1 MRQMNSTTKKQGLG
15 LTQTERAKTMTLG
28 EIEDAVVKH
37 RDLLKEM
44 GFLDRDTTTY
54 SEVIGMVSLVKML
67 RKE

>member
-1 MRQMNSTTKKQGLG
+1 MTETHGLG

-28 EIEDAVVKH
+28 EIEDAVVEH
-37 RDLLKEM
+37 RDILKEM

-67 RKE
+67 RK